1 MARPKKEKELRHN
14 HQIMLRLTDMEY
26 EIVSTNT
33 KNTDYGEAQRY
44 LMFQY
49 DEYTGKPILDE
60 SGRLIP
66 REEYYLDG
74 INCDPFNFETKF
86 QTQKAF
92 LRTAVEDAAASARI
106 LEEFQKVD
114 LQQCVKAQQSQAY
127 AQRVKLSNLQQMTKT
142 VAYVQEYGYDT
153 QDDLQS
159 DFLEAQSQTA
169 EIRKALRSTEQKLK
183 EVSEQIRYTGQRLS
197 FMRLPLTLSSILPL
211 LALHFP
217 VTS

>member
-1 MARPKKEKELRHN
+1 MWQDQRKKRSYGITIKLCSVSQIWNMKSFLLIRKI
-14 HQIMLRLTDMEY
+14 QIMEKHSVILCSST
-26 EIVSTNT
+26 TNT
-33 KNTDYGEAQRY
+33 RANQSWMKVAG
-44 LMFQY
+44 
-49 DEYTGKPILDE
+49 
-60 SGRLIP
+60 
-66 REEYYLDG
+66 
-74 INCDPFNFETKF
+74 KF

-142 VAYVQEYGYDT
+142 VAYVQEHGYDT